1 MVTDKHSSNTSLKH
15 QSSIINST
23 KSLNRLFV
31 VNKPIFKSSNGYMG
45 YIKRKYNTKKVGF
58 SGTLD
63 PFATGCLIVATGQYT
78 KLFQYLD
85 KTPKSYKATLWLG
98 ANSPSLD
105 IEQVDSIQEI
115 PVFPLEQIRDTLAS
129 LQGELTY
136 YPPKF
141 CAKKIDGKRA
151 YELMREG
158 REVDLKTIT
167 STIYDIRLIHYNHPF
182 IHFETTVSEGTY
194 IRSLGALIA
203 DKLNVDGTLSSLHR
217 IHEGRFRFEKEK
229 ALNPFKYLAIPYN
242 VYTGDDSYL
251 ELGKKLSID
260 YFEIKKDGI
269 YLVETENFFSIIEIT
284 DHTVSYKLNR
294 IEKYKEKTCSP
305 STPPQK

>member
-1 MVTDKHSSNTSLKH
+1 
-15 QSSIINST
+15 
-23 KSLNRLFV
+23 
-31 VNKPIFKSSNGYMG
+31 MG
-45 YIKRKYNTKKVGF
+45 YVKRKYNTKKVGF

-85 KTPKSYKATLWLG
+85 KTPKTYRATLWLG

-105 IEQVDSIQEI
+105 IENVDTIQEVAPFDKEEI
-115 PVFPLEQIRDTLAS
+115 ADTIMS

-158 REVDLKTIT
+158 KEVALKTIT
-167 STIYDIRLIHYNHPF
+167 STIHTIKLLHYNHPF
-182 IHFETTVSEGTY
+182 VHFEATVSEGTY

-203 DKLNVDGTLSSLHR
+203 DRLSVDATLSSLHR
-217 IHEGRFRFEKEK
+217 VCEGKFHFDNEK
-229 ALNPFKYLAIPYN
+229 ALNPFEHLAIPSN
-242 VYTGDDSYL
+242 IYTGDESYL
-251 ELGKKLSID
+251 ELGKKLSLD
-260 YFEIKKDGI
+260 YFQTKEDGT
-269 YLVETENFFSIIEIT
+269 YLVETKNFYSIIEVAEGTIT
-284 DHTVSYKLNR
+284 YKLNR
-294 IEKYKEKTCSP
+294 LEKPKEA
-305 STPPQK
+305 